1 MIQYPVFKRGATIG
15 VSATSSGVKPELHP
29 LLRKAKERM
38 EKRGYRIVLGETV
51 WTQEKAKSTSAE
63 KRAAEWMKMM
73 ENDAIDLIFPPWG
86 GERLIEIL
94 EHIDFDKIKTKWVL
108 GYSDTSTL
116 LLAMTLKTGIAT
128 AHGTNFI
135 DLRGEETDET
145 TAMWEKVLSTE
156 TGGSITQ
163 RSSQKYQRS
172 WQQNDSPR
180 VFHLT
185 EETRWKTV
193 TGQPEILG
201 KIAGRLDRRHPAFD
215 RHPLR
220 RCPGVQ
226 GKASARRTDPLV
238 HGKL

>member
-1 MIQYPVFKRGATIG
+1 MIQYPVFKRGAAIG
-15 VSATSSGVKPELHP
+15 VTATSSGVKPELHH

-51 WTQEKAKSTSAE
+51 WTQEKAKSASAE
-63 KRAAEWMKMM
+63 KRAAEWTKMM
-73 ENDAIDLIFPPWG
+73 ENDEIDLIFPPWG
-86 GERLIEIL
+86 GELLIEIL

-163 RSSQKYQRS
+163 RSSRKYQRS
-172 WQQNDSPR
+172 WQRNDSPR

-185 EETRWKTV
+185 EEIRWKTV
-193 TGQPEILG
+193 TGQPEILE
-201 KIAGRLDRRHPAFD
+201 KIAGRLYRRHPAFD
-215 RHPLR
+215 RHLLR